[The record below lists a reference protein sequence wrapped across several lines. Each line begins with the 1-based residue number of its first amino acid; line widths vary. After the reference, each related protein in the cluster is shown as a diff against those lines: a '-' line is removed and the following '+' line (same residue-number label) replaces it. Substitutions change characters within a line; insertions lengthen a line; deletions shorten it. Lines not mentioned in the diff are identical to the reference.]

1 MSIKHSA
8 ILAAFTLATLVAA
21 PAFAAPT
28 PRTAPARVEATTG
41 SAPRAVRQSADQ
53 GATLDA
59 EAARYAQRETRAKKQ
74 QDYKGGDYLVVGIST
89 SAAIVI
95 LIIVL
100 ILI

>member
-21 PAFAAPT
+21 PAFAAPSRPTAT
-28 PRTAPARVEATTG
+28 PAQVEATTDG
-41 SAPRAVRQSADQ
+41 APRATQ

-59 EAARYAQRETRAKKQ
+59 EAARYAKRETRAKKQ

-89 SAAIVI
+89 GAAIVI

-100 ILI
+100 LLI

>member
-28 PRTAPARVEATTG
+28 PRTATPARVEATTG
-41 SAPRAVRQSADQ
+41 AAPRASQ

-59 EAARYAQRETRAKKQ
+59 EAARYAKRETRAKKQ

-89 SAAIVI
+89 GAAIVI